1 MATVS
6 GPLYRELGHP
16 ILSSL
21 DESILFKLQKACP
34 CFVHFQGD
42 IQRLWLASILGG
54 FFLSGQTGLCGFSG
68 AVRES
73 HSQVPGYAGW
83 KIVKLVMDYA

>member
-21 DESILFKLQKACP
+21 DESILFRKLAHVLSISKVT
-34 CFVHFQGD
+34 FSNYG
-42 IQRLWLASILGG
+42 WLLYLAVFL
-54 FFLSGQTGLCGFSG
+54 LSGQTGLCGFSS